1 VETVKDPFDNE
12 SVFLITENRATQ
24 RRKRE
29 LKDGHRK
36 GVHKHRSKRIDYEE
50 KQDPDIQREV
60 DEHGSD
66 NVHIFQ

>member
-1 VETVKDPFDNE
+1 MLEPNE
-12 SVFLITENRATQ
+12 SVFISTDTKATQ
-24 RRKRE
+24 RKKRE
-29 LKDGHRK
+29 RKDGYRK
-36 GVHKHRSKRIDYEE
+36 GVHKYRSKRIDYDE